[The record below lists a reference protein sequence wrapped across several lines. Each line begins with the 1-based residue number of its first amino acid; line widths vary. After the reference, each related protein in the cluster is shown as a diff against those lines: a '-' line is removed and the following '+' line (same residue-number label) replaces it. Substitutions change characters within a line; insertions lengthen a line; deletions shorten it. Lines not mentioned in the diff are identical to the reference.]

1 MGLREWLIPQDKVFF
16 DLLEEESKV
25 VVLGAHQLED
35 AVENFDRLEERRRE
49 LKETEHRADEIVHHI
64 YDKVNRT
71 FITPIDQQDI
81 VELASLYD
89 DVLDFVYA
97 TMNRMVLYEVKG
109 STGPMRELAKLV
121 TRSVDEIHQAF
132 LSMRKIDE
140 KEIEERCREVDRLE
154 NEADALLN
162 DSVAALFKGND
173 AIYILKMK
181 EVYEHLEAT
190 TDKCEDVSFKL
201 RDIVL
206 KHT

>member
-1 MGLREWLIPQDKVFF
+1 MGIREWLIPQDKVFF
-16 DLLEEESKV
+16 DLLEDESKV

-35 AVENFDRLEERRRE
+35 AIENFDRLDERRHE
-49 LKETEHRADEIVHHI
+49 LKETEHQADEIVHRI
-64 YDKVNRT
+64 YDRVNRT

-81 VELASLYD
+81 IRLASLYD
-89 DVLDFVYA
+89 DVLDFIYSV
-97 TMNRMVLYEVKG
+97 MNRMVLYEVR
-109 STGPMRELAKLV
+109 GPTEAMRKLSRLV

-140 KEIEERCREVDRLE
+140 NEIEERCREVDRLE

-162 DSVAALFKGND
+162 DSVAELFKGSD

-181 EVYEHLEAT
+181 EVYEHLEAI
-190 TDKCEDVSFKL
+190 TDKCEDVSFQL

-206 KHT
+206 KHS